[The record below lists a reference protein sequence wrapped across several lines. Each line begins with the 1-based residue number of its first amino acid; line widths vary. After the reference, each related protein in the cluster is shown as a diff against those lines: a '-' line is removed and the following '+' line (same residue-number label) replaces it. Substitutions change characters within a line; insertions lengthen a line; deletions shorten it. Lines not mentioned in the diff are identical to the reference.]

1 MPANPPYI
9 PAQDGLFDAWLSNF
23 SSLLTAA
30 PTTYGL
36 LAGDAV
42 IVAGLF
48 ADWNAAYILAVTPST
63 RTPVTVADKDD
74 LKVSAL
80 QGVRPYA
87 VRIASNPGVANMDK
101 VSIGVTVRVTTRT
114 PVPPPA
120 VSPGLSLV
128 AMTPGQGQ
136 FRYFNL
142 ADPFTKSVP
151 YGSAGVEVWSAIGTT
166 FATDPAQATYRGR
179 VTKAPFVQSFD
190 GADAGKKLTM
200 WVRYVN
206 RGGAHGQPLVGPW
219 SDVLQSTIV

>member
-9 PAQDGLFDAWLSNF
+9 PATDVDFDAWLTNF
-23 SSLLTAA
+23 STLLTAA

-42 IVAGLF
+42 IVA
-48 ADWNAAYILAVTPST
+48 AAQSDWNAAYILATTPTT
-63 RTPVTVADKDD
+63 RTPVTVADKDAEKI
-74 LKVSAL
+74 LAL
-80 QGVRPYA
+80 TTVRPYA
-87 VRIASNPGVANMDK
+87 QRISVNPGVTDMDK
-101 VSIGVTVRVTTRT
+101 VAIGVTVRVTTRT

-142 ADPFTKSVP
+142 ADPFSKKVP
-151 YGSAGVEVWSAIGTT
+151 YGSAGCEVWSAIGVT
-166 FATDPAQATYRGR
+166 FATDPSQATYRGR
-179 VTKAPFVQSFD
+179 VTKAPFIQSFD

-206 RGGAHGQPLVGPW
+206 KGGSHGQPLFGPW
-219 SDVLQSTIV
+219 SDVLQTTIV

>member
-9 PAQDGLFDAWLSNF
+9 PAKDVDFDAWLTNF
-23 SSLLTAA
+23 STLLTAA

-42 IVAGLF
+42 IVAGLQ
-48 ADWNAAYILAVTPST
+48 ASWNAAYLLATTPST
-63 RTPVTVADKDD
+63 RTPVTVADKDAE
-74 LKVSAL
+74 KVAAL
-80 QGVRPYA
+80 AGVRPYA
-87 VRIASNPGVANMDK
+87 QRIAANPGVTDMDK
-101 VSIGVTVRVTTRT
+101 VAIGVTVRVTTRT

-142 ADPFTKSVP
+142 ADPNSKKVP
-151 YGSAGVEVWSAIGTT
+151 YGSGGVEVWSAVGTA
-166 FATDPAQATYRGR
+166 FATDPSQATFRGR
-179 VTKAPFVQSFD
+179 VTKAPFIQSFD
-190 GADAGKKLTM
+190 PGDSGKKLTM

-219 SDVLQSTIV
+219 SDVLQAVVV